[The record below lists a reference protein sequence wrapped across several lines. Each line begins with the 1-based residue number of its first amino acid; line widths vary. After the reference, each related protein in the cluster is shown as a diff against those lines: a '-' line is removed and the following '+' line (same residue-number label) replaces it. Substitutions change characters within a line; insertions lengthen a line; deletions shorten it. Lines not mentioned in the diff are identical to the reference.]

1 MVYRTAPFS
10 RSLNDLYPRFQGH
23 AVYAEY
29 LKNGTRYRHSF
40 SGILMGT
47 YIMPCSRVSYRMIL
61 SDLKWLSE
69 IVNDTKRRAVSLRQL
84 SFLLRSPRAPDRYV
98 HVTYWLSLLQC
109 QFHWMR
115 QLCCLLRR
123 RSVILINS
131 QHCNVVLCIANSL
144 WYGLT
149 HSTEAI
155 ARRWQTVFF
164 ITNQSTFS
172 GCLLISYN

>member
-84 SFLLRSPRAPDRYV
+84 SFLFRFPRAPDRYI
-98 HVTYWLSLLQC
+98 HVLGIFVAMSISLHAC
-109 QFHWMR
+109 SN
-115 QLCCLLRR
+115 C
-123 RSVILINS
+123 
-131 QHCNVVLCIANSL
+131 VVCYGADL
-144 WYGLT
+144 WYWSIPSTVMSSSTFLT
-149 HSTEAI
+149 HY
-155 ARRWQTVFF
+155 RMV
-164 ITNQSTFS
+164 
-172 GCLLISYN
+172 